1 MKSVW
6 SGMRIAAFTLL
17 FAAIVLPVMAATA
30 STASTKTT
38 TPTGPVDLNTATE
51 QQLVAL
57 PGIGEATAKKIIA
70 GRPYSSVSDLSKL
83 HLPASQ
89 LSKIN
94 PLVTVSSTPKTTTN
108 TTTTPA
114 TSSSIPATP
123 TTTTPATNSKSTKT
137 TSAVNTP
144 AAVPFQA
151 PPAKGMVWVNLS
163 TKVYHYE
170 GDRYYGRT
178 KNGKYMTEADAI
190 KAGYHASKSK
200 TSSSTNNTQQ

>member
-6 SGMRIAAFTLL
+6 SGMRIVAFTLL
-17 FAAIVLPVMAATA
+17 FAAIVLPVMAATS
-30 STASTKTT
+30 STSSTKTT
-38 TPTGPVDLNTATE
+38 APTGPVDLNTATE

-70 GRPYSSVSDLSKL
+70 GRPYASVNDLSKL

-89 LSKIN
+89 LSKIT
-94 PLVTVSSTPKTTTN
+94 PLVTVSSPAN

-114 TSSSIPATP
+114 TSSAAPTTPA
-123 TTTTPATNSKSTKT
+123 TTTPATNSKSTKT
-137 TSAVNTP
+137 TTTSNTP

>member
-6 SGMRIAAFTLL
+6 SEMSILALTLL

-38 TPTGPVDLNTATE
+38 APTGPVDLNTATE

-70 GRPYSSVSDLSKL
+70 GRPYASVNDLSKL
-83 HLPASQ
+83 HLSASQ
-89 LSKIN
+89 LSKIT
-94 PLVTVSSTPKTTTN
+94 PLVTVSAPANAPAKAPTTTAAPTSTPA
-108 TTTTPA
+108 TTTTP
-114 TSSSIPATP
+114 TP
-123 TTTTPATNSKSTKT
+123 TSKSTKT
-137 TSAVNTP
+137 TSTANTP
-144 AAVPFQA
+144 AAVPFQ
-151 PPAKGMVWVNLS
+151 PPPEKGMVWVNLS

-190 KAGYHASKSK
+190 KAGYHASKAK
-200 TSSSTNNTQQ
+200 TSSSTNNTTQQ

>member
-6 SGMRIAAFTLL
+6 SGVRILAFTLL
-17 FAAIVLPVMAATA
+17 FAAIVLPVMAATT
-30 STASTKTT
+30 STAKTKTAA
-38 TPTGPVDLNTATE
+38 PSGPVDLNTATE

-89 LSKIN
+89 LSKIS
-94 PLVTVSSTPKTTTN
+94 PLVTVGTPANTTAN
-108 TTTTPA
+108 TTTSTASP
-114 TSSSIPATP
+114 SST

-137 TSAVNTP
+137 TSTSNTP
-144 AAVPFQA
+144 AAVPFQP

-200 TSSSTNNTQQ
+200 SSSSTNNTQQ

>member
-6 SGMRIAAFTLL
+6 SGFRVFTFALL
-17 FAAIVLPVMAATA
+17 FAAMVLPVMAASTSAKTA
-30 STASTKTT
+30 AQAPS
-38 TPTGPVDLNTATE
+38 GPVDLNTAT
-51 QQLVAL
+51 QAQLEAL

-70 GRPYSSVSDLSKL
+70 GRPYSSVNDLSKL

-89 LSKIN
+89 LSKIT
-94 PLVTVSSTPKTTTN
+94 PLLTVSSAPN
-108 TTTTPA
+108 ANSTPA
-114 TSSSIPATP
+114 TAAPPSTVVP
-123 TTTTPATNSKSTKT
+123 TTTAAPTASTAKTTKT
-137 TSAVNTP
+137 TSTANTQS
-144 AAVPFQA
+144 AVPFQP

-200 TSSSTNNTQQ
+200 SSSTTNNTQQ